1 MGLMKQIHLPG
12 IDLNLLVIFDAL
24 FTEGHVTRAAK
35 RLGLT
40 QPAVSHALGRL
51 RHLFDDPLFIR
62 SPKGMIPTAAATD
75 MAAAIRTVLDQVEV
89 VLGTERSF
97 DPSVST
103 RRFAIGLSDYSA
115 FVLLPQLS
123 VRITSEAPG
132 VSLLVRHTNVTIGH
146 SMLDDGDVE
155 LIAGVFPSPPS
166 HLREEMLYEDDFV
179 CAGRLENPGLADAL
193 DLERYLSLRHLQ
205 VSMRGEPHGLVD
217 QVLEKIGKQRSIA
230 LTAGHFLTAPLLVQD
245 TDLIATEPRRL
256 FERWQDKIPLR
267 LLRPPLDIPSFR
279 VVQAWHAR
287 HDADE
292 GHAWLRRVIGNISQ
306 TV

>member
-1 MGLMKQIHLPG
+1 MKHIHLPG

-24 FTEGHVTRAAK
+24 FEEGHATRAAK

-62 SPKGMIPTAAATD
+62 TPKGMIPTAAAAG
-75 MAAAIRTVLDQVEV
+75 MAPAIRTALEQVKA

-97 DPSVST
+97 DPSAST
-103 RRFAIGLSDYSA
+103 RRFSIGLSDYSA

-123 VRITSEAPG
+123 MRIGREAPG
-132 VSLLVRHTNVTIGH
+132 VSLLVRHTNVETGH
-146 SMLDDGDVE
+146 SMLEEGNIE
-155 LIAGVFPSPPS
+155 LIAGVFPLPPS
-166 HLREEMLYEDDFV
+166 HMREELLYQEDFV
-179 CAGRLENPGLADAL
+179 CAGRRGHPGLADRL
-193 DLERYLSLRHLQ
+193 DLGRYLSLRHLQ

-217 QVLEKIGKQRSIA
+217 QVLETIGKQRSIA
-230 LTAGHFLTAPLLVQD
+230 LTAGHFLMAPLLVQD

-256 FERWQDKIPLR
+256 FEQWQDTLPLH
-267 LLRPPLDIPSFR
+267 LADPPMAIPSFR
-279 VVQAWHAR
+279 VVQAWHMR

-292 GHAWLRRVIGNISQ
+292 GHAWLRRLIR
-306 TV
+306 TVSATV

>member
-1 MGLMKQIHLPG
+1 MKQIHLPG

-146 SMLDDGDVE
+146 SMLAAGDVE
-155 LIAGVFPSPPS
+155 LIAGVFPPPPS
-166 HLREEMLYEDDFV
+166 YLREEMLYEDDFV
-179 CAGRLENPGLADAL
+179 CAGRLENPGLADTL
-193 DLERYLSLRHLQ
+193 DLDRYLSLRHLQ

-230 LTAGHFLTAPLLVQD
+230 LTAGHFLMAPLLVQD

-256 FERWQDKIPLR
+256 FERWQDKISLR

-292 GHAWLRRVIGNISQ
+292 GHAWLRRMIGSISE